1 MQNYNTNT
9 EINDLIEQAVSGNGK
24 ALEELLAEVQDMIFN
39 LALRMLGTVPDAE
52 DATQEILIRIITNL
66 MTFRR
71 ECAFKTWVYRLS
83 VNYLLNYK
91 KSMFAAHPL
100 DFEFY
105 GNDIRYAKL
114 DEEDRILDEMTRK
127 KLAEELKMSCSN
139 VMLQCLDV
147 ENRCIFILG
156 TMFCVDS
163 RSGAEIME
171 ITPENY
177 RQRLSRARKK
187 VAEFLTEYCG
197 LSGRGFCSCYHRVS
211 YAVSQGRL
219 STEHMEF
226 AELQTIEK
234 EKLFECTQQMEKLD
248 ALACTFEKFPCYR
261 STVSGEQIVRQ
272 LLDSEAWK
280 KIQTL

>member
-1 MQNYNTNT
+1 MQNKKETT
-9 EINDLIEQAVSGNGK
+9 ENYDLIEQAVSGNGK
-24 ALEELLAEVQDMIFN
+24 ALEELLAGVQDMVFN
-39 LALRMLGTVPDAE
+39 LSLRMLGTVHDAE
-52 DATQEILIRIITNL
+52 DATQEILIRIMTNL

-71 ECAFKTWVYRLS
+71 ECAFQTWVYRLS

-91 KSMFAAHPL
+91 KSMFAEHPL

-114 DEEDRILDEMTRK
+114 DEEETVLDEMTRK
-127 KLAEELKMSCSN
+127 ALAEELKMSCSN
-139 VMLQCLDV
+139 VLLQCLDA

-156 TMFCVDS
+156 TMFQVDS
-163 RSGAEIME
+163 RTGAEVMN

-187 VAEFLTEYCG
+187 VAAFLTEYCG
-197 LSGRGFCSCYHRVS
+197 LSGKGFCSCYHRVS

-219 STEHMEF
+219 SADRMEF
-226 AELQTIEK
+226 AGLTMVDK
-234 EKLFECTQQMEKLD
+234 DKLFECTEQMEQLD

-261 STVSGEQIVRQ
+261 STVSGTQIVRQ
-272 LLDSEAWK
+272 LLDSDAWK
-280 KIQTL
+280 RIQTL

>member
-1 MQNYNTNT
+1 MQRKRENEEMY
-9 EINDLIEQAVSGNGK
+9 DLIEQAVSGNGK
-24 ALEELLAEVQDMIFN
+24 ALEELLAEIQDMVFN
-39 LALRMLGTVPDAE
+39 LSLRMLGSVPDAE
-52 DATQEILIRIITNL
+52 DATQEILIRIMTNL

-71 ECAFKTWVYRLS
+71 ECAFRTWVYRLS

-114 DEEDRILDEMTRK
+114 DEEESILDEMTK
-127 KLAEELKMSCSN
+127 NALAEELKMSCSN
-139 VMLQCLDV
+139 VLLQCLDA

-156 TMFCVDS
+156 TMFQVDS
-163 RSGAEIME
+163 KTGSQIMD

-197 LSGRGFCSCYHRVS
+197 LSGKGFCSCYHRVS

-219 STEHMEF
+219 SPERIEF
-226 AELQTIEK
+226 AGLQTLGK
-234 EKLFECTQQMEKLD
+234 EKLSECTEQMEKLD
-248 ALACTFEKFPCYR
+248 ALACTFEEFPFYR
-261 STVSGEQIVRQ
+261 STVRGEEIVRK
-272 LLDSEAWK
+272 LLDSEPWK
-280 KIQTL
+280 RIQTL